1 MKISISVI
9 IPSYNSARTISYT
22 LNSLFNLP
30 KAEFLKEIIVVDSSD
45 DKISL
50 ALLKEHKKNYTI
62 KLIHFKKRTIAA
74 EARNIGAGEAKGEIL
89 AFIDAD
95 AFVERNWLK
104 IIKENYQKG
113 VKLASGS
120 ILLPDFQKTKRI
132 AVAEHFLEFN
142 EFMTA
147 PKRLRKKIIPSCNM
161 FCDKKL
167 FIKLGGFPVIETSLL
182 FKSEDVLFSLKA
194 SRFTDVYFIPE
205 LRAYH
210 ICRDT
215 FKKYLKN
222 QMLLGYSNLIFRSIA
237 YKKNVYYGLVPLF
250 LIPFIMIVKAFRILR
265 RILKTKDIS
274 RVLKFFSVLDLFMLG
289 LISWGWGFGRASFSK
304 GPRCKKAI
312 ERQ

>member
-9 IPSYNSARTISYT
+9 IPSYNSAQTISYT
-22 LNSLFNLP
+22 LNSLFNQSE
-30 KAEFLKEIIVVDSSD
+30 AEFLKEVIVVDSSD
-45 DKISL
+45 EKTSL
-50 ALLKEHKKNYTI
+50 ELLEEHKKNYKI
-62 KLIHFKKRTIAA
+62 KLIHFKKRVIAA
-74 EARNIGAGEAKGEIL
+74 EARNIGAEKAKGEIL
-89 AFIDAD
+89 AFLDAD
-95 AFVERNWLK
+95 AFVEKNWLK

-113 VKLASGS
+113 INLASGS

-132 AVAEHFLEFN
+132 AAAEHFLEFN

-161 FCDKKL
+161 FCDMKL
-167 FIKLGGFPVIETSLL
+167 FIKLGGFPIIETSLL

-194 SRFTDVYFIPE
+194 GRFTDVYFIPE

-237 YKKNVYYGLVPLF
+237 YKKNVYCGLTPLF
-250 LIPFIMIVKAFRILR
+250 LIPFIMIVKAFRITR
-265 RILKTKDIS
+265 RILKTKDVNCIL
-274 RVLKFFSVLDLFMLG
+274 RFFSILDFFILG
-289 LISWGWGFGRASFSK
+289 LISWGWGFGRASLLNEA
-304 GPRCKKAI
+304 RCKKTI